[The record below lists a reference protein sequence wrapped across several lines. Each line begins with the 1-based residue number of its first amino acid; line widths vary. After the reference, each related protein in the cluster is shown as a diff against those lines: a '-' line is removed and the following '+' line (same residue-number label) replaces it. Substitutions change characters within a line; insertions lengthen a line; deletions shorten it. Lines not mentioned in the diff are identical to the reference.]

1 MHVTTAPASEEFGR
15 QGVPG
20 GLPVVGIDLQ
30 ILLILPR

>member
-1 MHVTTAPASEEFGR
+1 MHVTPALGSEELGR

-20 GLPVVGIDLQ
+20 GRPVVGIDLQ